1 MEATGTDEVEKIK
14 SKFMS
19 AWNNMKYSWVLKTK
33 TYFSRNSPVFLLGKC
48 YHFKSDESGELSTE
62 GSNFDKINTEISGN
76 VEEFRK
82 DFISRIWLTYREEF
96 PQIKGSALTTDC
108 GWGCTL
114 RTGQMLL
121 AQGLMLHFLGR
132 AWVWPDALDIEN
144 SDSESWTAHTVKKL
158 TASLEAS
165 LTAERE
171 PKILSNHQERIR
183 RNCGDGEMRNEV
195 YHRKII
201 SWFGDSPLAAFGL
214 HQLIEYGKKS
224 GKIAGDWY
232 GPALVAH
239 ILSFVFV
246 LRKAVEEARD
256 PELQGV
262 TVYVA
267 QDCTVYSSD
276 VIDRQCS
283 FMDSGETDTKAVIIL
298 VPVRLGGERTNMDYL
313 EFVKGI
319 LSLEYCVGIIGGKP
333 KQSYYFAGFQDDSL
347 IYMDPHYCQSFVDVS
362 IKDFPLEML
371 KSSSKE
377 KYPLFTFVKGH
388 SRDYDFASS
397 PLHEENDLFS
407 EDEKKRLKRFS
418 TEEFVLL

>member
-19 AWNNMKYSWVLKTK
+19 AWHNMKYSWVLKTK

-48 YHFKSDESGELSTE
+48 YHFKTDESSELSSD

-132 AWVWPDALDIEN
+132 AWVWPDALDIDN

-158 TASLEAS
+158 TASFEAS

-171 PKILSNHQERIR
+171 PKMLSNHHQGTIK
-183 RNCGDGEMRNEV
+183 RNCDDNEMRNEV

-232 GPALVAH
+232 GPAVVAH
-239 ILSFVFV
+239 I

-283 FMDSGETDTKAVIIL
+283 FMDSGKADTKAVIIL

-313 EFVKGI
+313 EFVK
-319 LSLEYCVGIIGGKP
+319 
-333 KQSYYFAGFQDDSL
+333 
-347 IYMDPHYCQSFVDVS
+347 
-362 IKDFPLEML
+362 
-371 KSSSKE
+371 
-377 KYPLFTFVKGH
+377 
-388 SRDYDFASS
+388 
-397 PLHEENDLFS
+397 
-407 EDEKKRLKRFS
+407 
-418 TEEFVLL
+418 

>member
-14 SKFMS
+14 SKFIS
-19 AWNNMKYSWVLKTK
+19 AWHNMKYSWVLKTK

-48 YHFKSDESGELSTE
+48 YHFKTDESGELSTD

-132 AWVWPDALDIEN
+132 AWVWPNALDIDS

-158 TASLEAS
+158 TASFEAS

-171 PKILSNHQERIR
+171 PKILSKHHQGTLK
-183 RNCGDGEMRNEV
+183 RNCDDREMRNEV

-214 HQLIEYGKKS
+214 HQLIECGKKS

-232 GPALVAH
+232 GPAVVAH
-239 ILSFVFV
+239 I

-267 QDCTVYSSD
+267 QDCTGK
-276 VIDRQCS
+276 CC
-283 FMDSGETDTKAVIIL
+283 
-298 VPVRLGGERTNMDYL
+298 DY
-313 EFVKGI
+313 
-319 LSLEYCVGIIGGKP
+319 
-333 KQSYYFAGFQDDSL
+333 
-347 IYMDPHYCQSFVDVS
+347 VD
-362 IKDFPLEML
+362 
-371 KSSSKE
+371 
-377 KYPLFTFVKGH
+377 
-388 SRDYDFASS
+388 
-397 PLHEENDLFS
+397 
-407 EDEKKRLKRFS
+407 
-418 TEEFVLL
+418 